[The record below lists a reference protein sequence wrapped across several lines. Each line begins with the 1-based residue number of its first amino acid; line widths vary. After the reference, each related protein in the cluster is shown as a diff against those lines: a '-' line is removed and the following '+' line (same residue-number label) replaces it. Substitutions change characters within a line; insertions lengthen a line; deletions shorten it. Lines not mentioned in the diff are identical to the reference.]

1 VESFEGLKLTAYSSK
16 RTTNSLQLISLM
28 QKIHFIAIGG
38 AAMHNLA
45 IDLHNRGFQI
55 TGSDDEIY
63 EPSWTLLAE
72 KGILPNEMGWFPEK
86 ITTDLSCV
94 ILGMHAR
101 VNNSELTK
109 AQKLGIK
116 IYSYP
121 AFIYSQ
127 SLHKQRVVIAGSHGK
142 TSITSIILHVLKFH
156 GRKFD
161 YMVGARIEGF
171 DTMAKLS
178 DAPVIV
184 IEGDEYLSS
193 PIDRQPKFLH
203 YHPHVML
210 MSGIAWDH
218 VNVYPDF
225 NDYVHQFELLAND
238 LPKAGSFIY
247 DETDKLVNKIGS
259 VERLGIKKFP
269 YQALPSKVKDGKT
282 FLILPNKQELEI
294 NIFGEH
300 NLKNLNGARLVLA
313 QIGIDDDE
321 FYAAIPSF
329 KGAAKRLEL
338 VGKNDNTVIYKD
350 FAHSPSKVEATTKAL
365 KAQFPD
371 RQLVACLELHT
382 FSSLN
387 KDFLGEYA
395 NKLNAADVPVVY
407 FSPKTL
413 ENKKL
418 PAFTSEDIKVH
429 FNNPNLH
436 VFTDNDSLKNFLLV
450 QRWRNSNLLMMSSG
464 TFNGLDFGELSK
476 LILM

>member
-1 VESFEGLKLTAYSSK
+1 
-16 RTTNSLQLISLM
+16 M

-55 TGSDDEIY
+55 TGSDDEIN
-63 EPSWTLLAE
+63 EPSRTLLAE
-72 KGILPNEMGWFPEK
+72 KGNLPNEMGWFPDK

-101 VNNSELTK
+101 VDNPELAK
-109 AQKLGIK
+109 AQALDIK

-121 AFIYSQ
+121 EFIYSQ

-142 TSITSIILHVLKFH
+142 TSITSMILHVLKFH
-156 GRKFD
+156 NRKFD

-203 YHPHVML
+203 YHPHVLL

-225 NDYVHQFELLAND
+225 NDYVHQFELLANG
-238 LPKAGSFIY
+238 LEKASSFIY
-247 DETDKLVNKIGS
+247 DETDDLVNKIGS
-259 VERLGIKKFP
+259 AERLGVKRFP
-269 YQALPSKVKDGKT
+269 YQALPNRIKDGKT
-282 FLILPNKQELEI
+282 FLVLPNKKELEI

-313 QIGIDDDE
+313 QIGIDDEE

-350 FAHSPSKVEATTKAL
+350 FAHAPSKVEATTKAV

-395 NKLNAADVPVVY
+395 NKLNAADVQVVY

-418 PAFTSEDIKVH
+418 PAIMPEDIKVH

-436 VFTDNDSLKNFLLV
+436 VFTDNDSLKDFLLN
-450 QRWRNSNLLMMSSG
+450 QRWRSSNLLMMSSG
-464 TFNGLDFGELSK
+464 TFNGLDFGELAG
-476 LILM
+476 LILQ

>member
-1 VESFEGLKLTAYSSK
+1 
-16 RTTNSLQLISLM
+16 M

-45 IDLHNRGFQI
+45 IDLHNRGYQI

-63 EPSWTLLAE
+63 EPSRTLLAE
-72 KGILPNEMGWFPEK
+72 RGILPNEMGWFPEK
-86 ITTDLSCV
+86 ITTDLSCI

-101 VNNSELTK
+101 LDNPELVK
-109 AQKLGIK
+109 AQALGIK

-142 TSITSIILHVLKFH
+142 TSITSMILHVLKFH
-156 GRKFD
+156 NRDFD

-171 DTMAKLS
+171 ETMAKLS
-178 DAPVIV
+178 DAPIIV

-218 VNVYPDF
+218 INVYPDF
-225 NDYVHQFELLAND
+225 NNYVHQFELLAND

-247 DETDKLVNKIGS
+247 DETDSLVNKIGS

-269 YQALPSKVKDGKT
+269 YQALPNRVKDGKT
-282 FLILPNKQELEI
+282 FLILPNKKEVEI
-294 NIFGEH
+294 QVFGEH
-300 NLKNLNGARLVLA
+300 NLKKLNGARLVLA
-313 QIGIDDDE
+313 QIGIDDNE

-329 KGAAKRLEL
+329 KGAEKRLEL
-338 VGKNDNTVIYKD
+338 VGRNEHTVIYKD
-350 FAHSPSKVEATTKAL
+350 FAHAPSKVEATTKAV
-365 KAQFPD
+365 KVQFPE

-395 NKLNAADVPVVY
+395 NKLNSADVAVVY

-413 ENKKL
+413 EHKKL
-418 PAFTSEDIKVH
+418 PAITPEDIKVH

-436 VFTDNDSLKNFLLV
+436 IFTDNDSLKDFLLA

-464 TFNGLDFGELSK
+464 TFNKLNFQELAG
-476 LILM
+476 LILIRNEFPV

>member
-1 VESFEGLKLTAYSSK
+1 
-16 RTTNSLQLISLM
+16 M

-63 EPSWTLLAE
+63 EPSKTLLAE

-101 VNNSELTK
+101 VDNPELAK
-109 AQKLGIK
+109 AQELGIK

-121 AFIYSQ
+121 EFIYSQ

-142 TSITSIILHVLKFH
+142 TSITSMILHVLKFH
-156 GRKFD
+156 NRKFD

-178 DAPVIV
+178 DAPVVV

-225 NDYVHQFELLAND
+225 KDYIHQFELLAND

-247 DETDKLVNKIGS
+247 DETDSLVNKIGS
-259 VERLGIKKFP
+259 VERLGIKRFP
-269 YQALPSKVKDGKT
+269 YQALPNRIKDGKT

-294 NIFGEH
+294 EVFGEH
-300 NLKNLNGARLVLA
+300 NLKNLNGARLVLS
-313 QIGIDDDE
+313 QIGIDDEE
-321 FYAAIPSF
+321 FYTAIPSF

-338 VGKNDNTVIYKD
+338 VGKNENTVIYKD
-350 FAHSPSKVEATTKAL
+350 FAHAPSKVEATTKAV

-395 NKLNAADVPVVY
+395 NKLNAADIPVVY

-413 ENKKL
+413 EHKKL
-418 PAFTSEDIKVH
+418 PAITPEDIKVH

-436 VFTDNDSLKNFLLV
+436 VFTDNDSLKDFLLS
-450 QRWRNSNLLMMSSG
+450 QSWRNTNLLMMSSG
-464 TFNGLDFGELSK
+464 TFNGLDFGDLAK
-476 LILM
+476 QIIL

>member
-1 VESFEGLKLTAYSSK
+1 
-16 RTTNSLQLISLM
+16 M

-45 IDLHNRGFQI
+45 IDLHNRGFKI

-63 EPSWTLLAE
+63 EPSSTLLAE
-72 KGILPNEMGWFPEK
+72 KGLLPAEMGWFSEK

-101 VNNSELTK
+101 VDNPELIK
-109 AQKLGIK
+109 AQALGIK

-121 AFIYSQ
+121 EFIYAQ

-142 TSITSIILHVLKFH
+142 TSITSMILHVLKFH
-156 GRKFD
+156 NRKFD
-161 YMVGARIEGF
+161 YMVGAKIEGF

-178 DAPVIV
+178 DAPIVV

-218 VNVYPDF
+218 VNVYPNF
-225 NDYVHQFELLAND
+225 NDYVHQFELLADD

-247 DETDKLVNKIGS
+247 DETDELVSKIGA
-259 VERLGIKKFP
+259 VERVGIKKFP
-269 YQALPSKVKDGKT
+269 YKALPNRIRDGKT

-294 NIFGEH
+294 GVFGEH

-313 QIGIDDDE
+313 QIGINDEE

-338 VGKNDNTVIYKD
+338 VGKNQNTVIYKD
-350 FAHSPSKVEATTKAL
+350 FAHAPSKVEATTKAV

-413 ENKKL
+413 EHKKL
-418 PAFTSEDIKVH
+418 PAITPEDIKVH

-436 VFTDNDSLKNFLLV
+436 VFTDNEALRTFLLAKN
-450 QRWRNSNLLMMSSG
+450 WHNSNLLMMSSG
-464 TFNGLDFGELSK
+464 TFNGLDFNELSK
-476 LILM
+476 LILK

>member
-1 VESFEGLKLTAYSSK
+1 
-16 RTTNSLQLISLM
+16 M

-63 EPSWTLLAE
+63 EPSRTLLAE
-72 KGILPNEMGWFPEK
+72 RGILPNEMGWFPEK
-86 ITTDLSCV
+86 ITTDLSCI

-101 VNNSELTK
+101 LDNPELAK
-109 AQKLGIK
+109 AQELGIK

-121 AFIYSQ
+121 EFIYSQ

-142 TSITSIILHVLKFH
+142 TSITSMILHVLKFH
-156 GRKFD
+156 NRKFD

-178 DAPVIV
+178 DAPIII

-218 VNVYPDF
+218 INVYPDF
-225 NDYVHQFELLAND
+225 NNYVHQFELLADD

-247 DETDKLVNKIGS
+247 DETDELVNKIGS
-259 VERLGIKKFP
+259 VERLGIKRFP
-269 YQALPSKVKDGKT
+269 YQALPSRVRDGKT
-282 FLILPNKQELEI
+282 LLILANKKEI
-294 NIFGEH
+294 EIEVFGEH

-313 QIGIDDDE
+313 QIGIDDEE

-350 FAHSPSKVEATTKAL
+350 FAHSPSKVEATTQAV

-395 NKLNAADVPVVY
+395 NKLNAADVSIVY

-418 PAFTSEDIKVH
+418 PAITPEDIKGH

-436 VFTDNDSLKNFLLV
+436 VFTDIDLLKDFLLA
-450 QRWRNSNLLMMSSG
+450 QRWHSSNLLMMSSG
-464 TFNGLDFGELSK
+464 TFNGLDFNELAK

>member
-1 VESFEGLKLTAYSSK
+1 
-16 RTTNSLQLISLM
+16 M
-28 QKIHFIAIGG
+28 QKVHFIAIGG

-63 EPSWTLLAE
+63 EPSQTLLAE
-72 KGILPNEMGWFPEK
+72 KGILPTEMGWFPEK

-101 VNNSELTK
+101 VDNPELAK
-109 AQKLGIK
+109 AQELGIK

-121 AFIYSQ
+121 EFIYSQ

-142 TSITSIILHVLKFH
+142 TSITSMILHVLKFH
-156 GRKFD
+156 HRKFD

-203 YHPHVML
+203 YHPHVLL

-225 NDYVHQFELLAND
+225 NDYVHQFELLADD
-238 LPKAGSFIY
+238 LPKSGSFIY
-247 DETDKLVNKIGS
+247 DETDPLVNKIGS
-259 VERLGIKKFP
+259 VERLGIKRFP
-269 YQALPSKVKDGKT
+269 YQALPNRVRNGKT

-294 NIFGEH
+294 EVFGEH
-300 NLKNLNGARLVLA
+300 NLKNLNGARLVLS
-313 QIGIDDDE
+313 QIGIEDEE

-350 FAHSPSKVEATTKAL
+350 FAHAPSKVEATTKAV

-418 PAFTSEDIKVH
+418 PTITPGDIKVH
-429 FNNPNLH
+429 FNNSNLQ
-436 VFTDNDSLKNFLLV
+436 VFTDNDSLAAFLLS
-450 QRWRNSNLLMMSSG
+450 QTWRNANLLMMSSG
-464 TFNGLDFGELSK
+464 TFNGLDFNELAEK
-476 LILM
+476 ILV